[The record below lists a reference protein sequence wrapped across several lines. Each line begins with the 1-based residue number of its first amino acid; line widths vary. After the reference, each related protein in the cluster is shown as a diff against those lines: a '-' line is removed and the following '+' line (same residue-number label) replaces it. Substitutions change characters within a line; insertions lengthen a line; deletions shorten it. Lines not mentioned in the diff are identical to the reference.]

1 MTSGPV
7 ILITAGS
14 AGLGAVVARTFARQG
29 YRVAINY
36 ISNSERA
43 ESVVAQLSDQ
53 EAGQSAGDQE
63 SAKYIA
69 IRADLG
75 SRADIHRLVKET
87 HDAMGRI
94 DIVFSNGGWSRFR
107 DTTSI
112 DDNAFEEDWDQA
124 FNINVKS
131 HLWVLHAAKA
141 YLEEAEGSFITTS
154 SIAGAY
160 GVTKAAQLHMV
171 KALAG
176 MVGPS
181 IRVNSVSPG
190 LLQTNWARRF
200 TDEQKETHRQQT
212 KLKRFVELEDVAA
225 QVLLLARPS
234 CSFIAIN
241 LFRNAQRRSSC
252 YFENLEFKFSKGASF
267 VLALSQEEEEMRQII
282 AIMQKLC
289 LGAGEMYVQ
298 GLEERLR
305 RLGRAVSAKERDTP
319 QDTEATS
326 VLDNNHLYDDSEMQ
340 EPAMVDPQC
349 SPKGLF
355 GGNVETAPTITDNAE
370 GLIQGPA
377 VNPWPAPNQTST
389 FGQQLTALSLEATA
403 ERHLGST
410 TGLSFA
416 NLTQK
421 ILRRLTPDKA
431 DFVFNSQQETNTGIE
446 LLDLSSPSDPFNDSF
461 FQSLSESISTHPLL
475 FGDLFFAELDGSG
488 AALDPL
494 AWPSDETHVRQL
506 VDFYFAHSHTL
517 YPILKRSEV
526 MDTLESICQDPRNLA
541 TQAPINVFRIW
552 MVLAIG
558 STAYSSV
565 TLTEE
570 SESMLFY
577 NNALQYSEQALGSD
591 EMSALEAIMLQ
602 VSFSFFN
609 QLGPN
614 TWFLVGTAARLALGM
629 GLHAASSYRK
639 FPLDVQQRRKRIFF
653 SIYMMDRVV
662 SITLGRPFAL
672 HDDDIDVTPF
682 ENADEELIH
691 ADCIIPQTSLQP
703 SMMAVPLHILSLR
716 KIAGKISRKVYRNVK
731 DANLTLEE
739 REAIIASLHQE
750 LLDWRRSMPF
760 PLPDVN
766 DNVPHLNTT
775 WYDFNY
781 YTHLAMIY
789 RPSPLFPVSDLKRI
803 KMLETAASMSLR
815 HAFSMH
821 QQQRFAYN
829 WLNFLAL
836 FTATLSLIY
845 AITAQPDDLSAVLR
859 NTRAIA
865 DLDLA
870 TQLFEILG
878 LKFLEAKKIQGMI
891 AEISRRY
898 KEVLAAKDMGPI

>member
-1 MTSGPV
+1 
-7 ILITAGS
+7 
-14 AGLGAVVARTFARQG
+14 
-29 YRVAINY
+29 
-36 ISNSERA
+36 
-43 ESVVAQLSDQ
+43 
-53 EAGQSAGDQE
+53 
-63 SAKYIA
+63 
-69 IRADLG
+69 
-75 SRADIHRLVKET
+75 
-87 HDAMGRI
+87 
-94 DIVFSNGGWSRFR
+94 
-107 DTTSI
+107 
-112 DDNAFEEDWDQA
+112 
-124 FNINVKS
+124 
-131 HLWVLHAAKA
+131 
-141 YLEEAEGSFITTS
+141 
-154 SIAGAY
+154 
-160 GVTKAAQLHMV
+160 
-171 KALAG
+171 
-176 MVGPS
+176 
-181 IRVNSVSPG
+181 
-190 LLQTNWARRF
+190 
-200 TDEQKETHRQQT
+200 
-212 KLKRFVELEDVAA
+212 
-225 QVLLLARPS
+225 
-234 CSFIAIN
+234 
-241 LFRNAQRRSSC
+241 SC
-252 YFENLEFKFSKGASF
+252 YFETLGFDPSKGTSF
-267 VLALSQEEEEMRQII
+267 VLALPQKEEEVRQII
-282 AIMQKLC
+282 TLMQELY
-289 LGAGEMYVQ
+289 LGASEMYVQ
-298 GLEERLR
+298 GLEEKLR
-305 RLGRAVSAKERDTP
+305 RMGRAMSAKERNTP
-319 QDTEATS
+319 QDAVATP
-326 VLDNNHLYDDSEMQ
+326 VLNNNHLYDDFEMQ
-340 EPAMVDPQC
+340 EPAVVDPQC
-349 SPKGLF
+349 SSHGVS
-355 GGNVETAPTITDNAE
+355 GGNVESASNVADNAE
-370 GLIQGPA
+370 GLMQGPA
-377 VNPWPAPNQTST
+377 VNPWPAQDQTST

-431 DFVFNSQQETNTGIE
+431 DFVFNSHQETTGI
-446 LLDLSSPSDPFNDSF
+446 DIFGLSSPSDPFNDSF
-461 FQSLSESISTHPLL
+461 FQNLSESISTHPLL
-475 FGDLFFAELDGSG
+475 FGDLFFADLAGSG

-494 AWPSDETHVRQL
+494 AWPNDETHVRRL

-526 MDTLESICQDPRNLA
+526 MDTLERVCQNPQNLA
-541 TQAPINVFRIW
+541 TQAPIDVFRIW

-662 SITLGRPFAL
+662 SITLGRPFAI

-682 ENADEELIH
+682 ENADEESIH

-703 SMMAVPLHILSLR
+703 SLMAVPLHILSLR
-716 KIAGKISRKVYRNVK
+716 KIAGKISRKVYRNAR
-731 DANLTLEE
+731 DANLTSQE
-739 REAIIASLHQE
+739 REAIIDTLHQE

-815 HAFSMH
+815 QAFSMH

-836 FTATLSLIY
+836 FTSTLSLIY

-898 KEVLAAKDMGPI
+898 KEVLALKNMEPNISYHGEI